1 MIRTTYTYA
10 LMDVSEQTY
19 YEIYDKLREAGYH
32 DSIVRDDGHI
42 VLDMHGIALRKS
54 IEQT

>member
-54 IEQT
+54 IEKT